1 MKTKRG
7 TTAFETVLIALFSI
21 AGVALMLH
29 HYFTFN

>member
-7 TTAFETVLIALFSI
+7 TTSFETALLVVSTL